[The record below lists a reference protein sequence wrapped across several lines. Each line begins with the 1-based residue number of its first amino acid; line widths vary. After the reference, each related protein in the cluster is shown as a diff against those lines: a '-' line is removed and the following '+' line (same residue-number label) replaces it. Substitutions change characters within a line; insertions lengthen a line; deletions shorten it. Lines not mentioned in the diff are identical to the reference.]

1 MKCRI
6 HTIIKQE
13 RKRNDCSPERLKK
26 LEEECIKEMLKG
38 KENKYEKSEH

>member
-13 RKRNDCSPERLKK
+13 RKRNDYSPERLKK
-26 LEEECIKEMLKG
+26 LEEKCIKEMLKG
-38 KENKYEKSEH
+38 KDNKNEKS

>member
-13 RKRNDCSPERLKK
+13 RKRNDCSTERLKK
-26 LEEECIKEMLKG
+26 LEEKCIKYMLKG
-38 KENKYEKSEH
+38 KDNKHEKS